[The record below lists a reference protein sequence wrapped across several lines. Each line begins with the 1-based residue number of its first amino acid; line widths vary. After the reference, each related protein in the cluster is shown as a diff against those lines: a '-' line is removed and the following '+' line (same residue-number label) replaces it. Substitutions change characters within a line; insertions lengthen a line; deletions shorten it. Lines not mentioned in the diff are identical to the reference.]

1 MGTCSLETVDM
12 KYVTTIDTTTVL
24 EKHYV
29 GGTDTLTKLIQGIG
43 LLQKILG
50 ILGNYNIYTIFLS

>member
-1 MGTCSLETVDM
+1 MGMCSLETVDM
-12 KYVTTIDTTTVL
+12 KYVTIDTTTVL

-29 GGTDTLTKLIQGIG
+29 GDTDTLTKFIQGIG